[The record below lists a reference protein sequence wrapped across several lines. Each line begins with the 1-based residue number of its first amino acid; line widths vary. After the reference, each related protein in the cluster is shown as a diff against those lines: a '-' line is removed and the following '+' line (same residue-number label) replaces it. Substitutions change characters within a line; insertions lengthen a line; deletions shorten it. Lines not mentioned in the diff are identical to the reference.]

1 MASNEK
7 EGDCKTDSKG
17 KEGQSAGGQ
26 SYIRVFQY
34 ADRDSRLLYAT
45 SCVAAIGAGVA
56 LPFMDLIFGKFV
68 TTFNNFAIGVL
79 SPSGYMSEVEKF
91 TLYFVYLFIA
101 KFVLTYIH
109 SFCVS
114 IAAIKTTK
122 ALREHFL

>member
-1 MASNEK
+1 MAANEK
-7 EGDCKTDSKG
+7 ESDCKTDSKAE
-17 KEGQSAGGQ
+17 EGQSAGGQ
-26 SYIRVFQY
+26 SYAVRTRSSQYDGVSKLIFAQQRVFQY

-91 TLYFVYLFIA
+91 TYV
-101 KFVLTYIH
+101 
-109 SFCVS
+109 
-114 IAAIKTTK
+114 
-122 ALREHFL
+122 EHHLLKGTQASTNQC